1 MNNILNQMN
10 YVYKDIRSLT
20 PTDINTPLFI
30 RARVHNSRNKGN
42 FTFLVLRYQ
51 STTLQA
57 IGMKNTLGDDIFKSL
72 TSITNESIID
82 CYGTLQLA
90 KVKTCSYHDFE
101 LVIDKY
107 ELVSKANDLPFQL
120 DDANNTWGEEGGK
133 VNMDTRLNHRWVDL
147 RTPMNNT
154 IFKLQSYIGQYFR
167 QYLLKNNFIE
177 IHSPKIIGVQS
188 EGGSQVF
195 EMKYFDKPAFLAQS
209 PQLYKQMA
217 INADFDRV
225 FEIGPVFRAENS
237 FTNRH
242 LCEFIGLDVEMALTP
257 CQTYREIQIL
267 LWNLVTFIYDQIKQ
281 NHSNELQAITFN
293 YPVYPKDPLIISF
306 AQCVKMLND
315 IGFQQHE
322 LEDLSTV
329 NEKKVGELVKDK
341 YGSDLFIIDQYP
353 LNVRPFYTMPSDDIP
368 YSNSFDMILKGVEIC
383 SGSQRVHDYQM
394 LMTKVAEKGIN
405 TESLKYYLESFSHG
419 SRPHCGFGLGL
430 ERLVSL
436 FLDIGNVKLASLCPR
451 DPKRL
456 FV

>member
-1 MNNILNQMN
+1 MSHI
-10 YVYKDIRSLT
+10 YKDIRNLT
-20 PTDINTPLFI
+20 SADLNTPFFV

-51 STTLQA
+51 TITLQA
-57 IGMKNTLGDDIFKSL
+57 IGMKKTLGDDIFKDLLNVS
-72 TSITNESIID
+72 NESVID

-107 ELVSKANDLPFQL
+107 ELISKANELPFQL
-120 DDANNTWGEEGGK
+120 DDANSTWGDEGGK
-133 VNMDTRLNHRWVDL
+133 VNLDTRFNNRWVDL

-154 IFKLQSYIGQYFR
+154 IFKVESYIGQYFR
-167 QYLLKNNFIE
+167 QYLLQNKFIE

-195 EMKYFDKPAFLAQS
+195 ELKYFDKPAFLAQS

-217 INADFDRV
+217 INADFDKV

-257 CQTYREIQIL
+257 HQTYREVQIL
-267 LWNLVTFIYDQIKQ
+267 LWNLVTFIFDQLKQ
-281 NHSNELQAITFN
+281 NHSNELQTMTFN
-293 YPVYPKDPLIISF
+293 YPVYPKDPLIVSF
-306 AQCVKMLND
+306 NECVKMLND
-315 IGFQQHE
+315 IGFQQHD

-329 NEKKVGELVKDK
+329 NEKKVGELIKEK
-341 YGSDLFIIDQYP
+341 YKSDLFIIDQYP
-353 LNVRPFYTMPSDDIP
+353 LNVRPFYTMPSDTIP
-368 YSNSFDMILKGVEIC
+368 YSNSFDMIFKGVEIC

-394 LMTKVAEKGIN
+394 LMKKVAERGIN
-405 TESLKYYLESFSHG
+405 TDSLKYYLESFSHG
-419 SRPHCGFGLGL
+419 SRPHSGFGLGL
-430 ERLVSL
+430 NRLVSL
-436 FLDIGNVKLASLCPR
+436 FLDLGNVKLASLCPR